1 MKHYT
6 NLFAFIL
13 ILSLTFVSCKDEAQA
28 PVITNFEVGYDDSK
42 TSVIGEDLHLE
53 AEIVAEAKISKILLT
68 IHPEGEAEHAP
79 AQKATSLLTTAI
91 EWEVDT
97 VYTTK
102 FEGLKNSTFHEHIEI
117 PVTAA
122 AGGYHL
128 HFTVVDMDGNAK
140 ELESE
145 LTLVSAQ

>member
-1 MKHYT
+1 MKHFV
-6 NLFAFIL
+6 NLLIFSSLLNIL
-13 ILSLTFVSCKDEAQA
+13 FVSCKDEAQA
-28 PVITNFEVGYDDSK
+28 PVISNFEVGYDDSK
-42 TSVIGEDLHLE
+42 TAVIGEDLHLD
-53 AEIVAEAKISKILLT
+53 ADIVAEAKISKILLT
-68 IHPEGEAEHAP
+68 IQPEGEAEHAP

-145 LTLVSAQ
+145 LTLVSAE